1 MERSRTGG
9 CPRTEEKSKAS
20 ARSRQRRPATS
31 EMVGGVPMDKSSFDV
46 ALIPGMRESLQKV
59 YVEFR
64 KAHLSSD
71 GAELDEVGAF
81 LPGFA
86 FTRTCPICG
95 SDEAKLLFFTRG
107 MHVVTCALC
116 NLTYSQEVLTKA
128 ADRSRYEHSQFMAQ
142 YREIKNNEIYSQLE
156 ARKASY
162 IMVVAEKFA
171 VRKTNMLD
179 IGSSNGHIMSSAT
192 RQGWSAHGIE
202 VNAELAGES
211 IKKGLNVI
219 HGYFPDDMPDSWVNF
234 DLVTILD
241 VLEHAEQPLAFLKE
255 LSNYLKTGGLAVVQV
270 PNFNSL
276 IVRLEGAT
284 NSNFCHGHWS
294 HFESDTLDRTMEK
307 AGFEKLFSETIISE
321 LDRVLQFDLGQIKA
335 TIQDITG
342 NSLDSINLLT
352 ADYLHQNFLGY
363 KLFSI
368 YRKK

>member
-1 MERSRTGG
+1 MERSRKGG
-9 CPRTEEKSKAS
+9 CPCTEEKSKAPEKS
-20 ARSRQRRPATS
+20 EQRRPAAS

-46 ALIPGMRESLQKV
+46 ALIPGMRESLQKC

-71 GAELDEVGAF
+71 GAELDEVGVF

-95 SDEAKLLFFTRG
+95 IDEAKLLFFTRG
-107 MHVVTCALC
+107 MHVVTCASC

-128 ADRSRYEHSQFMAQ
+128 ADISRYEHSHFMAQ
-142 YREIKNNEIYSQLE
+142 YREIKNNEIYSALE
-156 ARKASY
+156 AKKADY
-162 IMVVAEKFA
+162 IMAVAERFA
-171 VRKTNMLD
+171 VNKTKMLD
-179 IGSSNGHIMSSAT
+179 IGSSNGQIMSSAT
-192 RQGWSAHGIE
+192 RQGWAAHGIE
-202 VNAELAGES
+202 VNGKLAAVS

-219 HGYFPDDMPDSWVNF
+219 HGYFADDMPASWVNF
-234 DLVTILD
+234 DLVTMLD
-241 VLEHAEQPLAFLKE
+241 VLEHAEKPLAFLG
-255 LSNYLKTGGLAVVQV
+255 NVRDHLKAGGLAVVQV

-276 IVRLEGAT
+276 IIRLEGAT

-294 HFESDTLDRTMEK
+294 HFECNTLDRTMEK

-321 LDRVLQFDLGQIKA
+321 LDRVLQFDQGQIKT

-342 NSLDSINLLT
+342 KSLDSINLLT

-368 YRKK
+368 YRKN